1 MYNYYPLILDFMD
14 KIEEWNEKLNA
25 FAGEHMDNV
34 LVGALI
40 VGVLIFIGFSGINA
54 LNKK

>member
-1 MYNYYPLILDFMD
+1 MYKYYPLILGIMD
-14 KIEEWNEKLNA
+14 KIEEWKEKLNA

-34 LVGALI
+34 LVGTL
-40 VGVLIFIGFSGINA
+40 VLGGLIFIGFYGVSA

>member
-1 MYNYYPLILDFMD
+1 MYKYYPLILGIMD

-25 FAGEHMDNV
+25 FAGERMDNV
-34 LVGALI
+34 VVGTLVL
-40 VGVLIFIGFSGINA
+40 GVLILVGFYGISA

>member
-1 MYNYYPLILDFMD
+1 MINKYSLILDIVD
-14 KIEEWNEKLNA
+14 KIEDWNEKLNA

-34 LVGALI
+34 LIGSLV
-40 VGVLIFIGFSGINA
+40 VGVLIFVAFSGINA